1 MPLPAPSPMLL
12 LFQTIAAVA
21 AGHPDGAGI
30 ERQEALCLA
39 RNIYFEARG
48 EDLVGQEAVAS
59 VTMNRVR
66 ATAWPASVCEVVYQP
81 LQFSWTRAYPRN
93 VAPPIAEP
101 AAWRRAS
108 EVAARAL
115 LGQVRDRTGGAT
127 HYVAPARISSM
138 PGWVGA
144 MTPTQR
150 IGGHRF
156 LVLADVS
163 ARTSAR
169 TSVDAAGEP
178 ARARAGMGGV
188 PVPSAKPRGAVLL
201 AEIMSSPPPPMPV
214 RARTARFLDGRSR
227 LPATLPAVRTVQP
240 SGGRADLPR
249 GGLPPAE
256 QSAEQRLALVRRDR
270 AAMPKRT

>member
-48 EDLVGQEAVAS
+48 EDPVGQEAVAS

-81 LQFSWTRAYPRN
+81 LQFSWTRAYPRD
-93 VAPPIAEP
+93 VVPPIAEP

-108 EVAARAL
+108 EVAARTL

-138 PGWVGA
+138 PGWVAA
-144 MTPTQR
+144 MASTQR

-156 LVLADVS
+156 LVLAN
-163 ARTSAR
+163 TSAGAS
-169 TSVDAAGEP
+169 TDTGKP
-178 ARARAGMGGV
+178 ARARTGMAGI

-201 AEIMSSPPPPMPV
+201 AEIMSSPPPAMPV
-214 RARTARFLDGRSR
+214 RARAARFLDAKPR
-227 LPATLPAVRTVQP
+227 LPATLPAAWTVRP
-240 SGGRADLPR
+240 SGERTDLPR
-249 GGLPPAE
+249 GGLPPAD
-256 QSAEQRLALVRRDR
+256 QSAEQRLALTRRDR